1 VQGAVIMAPDPG
13 PPLPPGPPPPWYTDP
28 TENVKRDLEAERRR
42 ADDLREMQSR
52 YVSQIGNMRELH
64 ARDTADLRANY
75 DGQLREQA
83 RRSEERLD
91 YKDQQLRAAETARID
106 AIRAVDVGAVN
117 RAAEVS
123 ATQAATLATQVATSA
138 EALRGQVEAARQQTA
153 TALAAAL
160 EPIQKDIQDLRRAQ
174 YEAQGKQGGAVESRD
189 VRGLN
194 LTAISVLIGFLVLA
208 LSLYAAL
215 HR

>member
-1 VQGAVIMAPDPG
+1 MATGNPADAAPGSSPG
-13 PPLPPGPPPPWYTDP
+13 PAVDRTGQPVVDP
-28 TENVKRDLEAERRR
+28 TQNVLDLVNAAIRRQ
-42 ADDLREMQSR
+42 DDLREMQSAH
-52 YVSQIGNMRELH
+52 VTQL
-64 ARDTADLRANY
+64 
-75 DGQLREQA
+75 GQLREDHA
-83 RRSEERLD
+83 RYITE
-91 YKDQQLRAAETARID
+91 LRAQYGTELRQAETARID

-174 YEAQGKQGGAVESRD
+174 YEAQGQKTQVVESSTSDRD
-189 VRGLN
+189 
-194 LTAISVLIGFLVLA
+194 AIAIEAARIQAGSARTQVYALIIAAIVLA
-208 LSLYAAL
+208 IGLYTAF
-215 HR
+215 HK

>member
-1 VQGAVIMAPDPG
+1 
-13 PPLPPGPPPPWYTDP
+13 
-28 TENVKRDLEAERRR
+28 
-42 ADDLREMQSR
+42 MQAG
-52 YVSQIGNMRELH
+52 YIGKIGEMRENN
-64 ARDTADLRANY
+64 AQYTAELRSY
-75 DGQLREQA
+75 YEGQLLDSA
-83 RRSEERLD
+83 RHSEERID
-91 YKDQQLRAAETARID
+91 FKDQQLRAAETARID

-174 YEAQGKQGGAVESRD
+174 YEAQGKQGQVVESRD
-189 VRGLN
+189 VRGESRLN
-194 LTAISVLIGFLVLA
+194 FNAIVGMVIMAVAIISLIL
-208 LSLYAAL
+208 LYATKK
-215 HR
+215 